1 MTSAAQTLASWATV
15 GALFIAAG
23 GLIFS
28 AIQLLRGVKEAR
40 RSTLER
46 VTGRTE
52 NIHLKMLDDPDLLPL
67 LSRTYSDE
75 LNEKQ
80 GLFLNIVINHYA
92 YVFDLYGPKK
102 MPKEFENDIRDFF
115 SRDVASNRLKSLS
128 TYHSQQ
134 FLDYICSLKC
144 TDLVAGRE

>member
-1 MTSAAQTLASWATV
+1 MTSAAQTLANWATV
-15 GALFIAAG
+15 AALFIAAG

-52 NIHLKMLDDPDLLPL
+52 NIHLKMLDDPELVPL
-67 LSRTYSDE
+67 LTRAVSND

-80 GLFLNIVINHYA
+80 ALFLNIIINHYA
-92 YVFDLYGPKK
+92 YVFDLFGPEK
-102 MPKEFENDIRDFF
+102 MPKEFENDIREFF
-115 SRDVASNRLKSLS
+115 SWDVAYSRLESLS
-128 TYHSQQ
+128 TYHSPQ
-134 FLDYICSLKC
+134 FLEYICSLTC
-144 TDLVAGRE
+144 TDVAAQRE